1 MRRGQSTVEFVV
13 LVSVVTIAVVAM
25 GTYVFRAVNA
35 NMKMIED
42 QVNADTRV
50 QPDTYAPPPNPGD

>member
-42 QVNADTRV
+42 QVNADDFKARAIKGGA
-50 QPDTYAPPPNPGD
+50 QAGQ